1 MVLTLHN
8 TVVIIY
14 IVWFNNKRPNMFPLS
29 LISLF
34 HLIPVNSTVQL
45 IFVMEILCV
54 CCGVETE
61 FFKYL
66 DFLFASVEVDFL
78 T

>member
-1 MVLTLHN
+1 
-8 TVVIIY
+8 
-14 IVWFNNKRPNMFPLS
+14 MFPLS